1 MGVSWVDEIWVS
13 SVSFA
18 NGYDEPETRGT
29 GERE

>member
-18 NGYDEPETRGT
+18 NGCDEHGARGT